1 MIDVE
6 TTSRLAAALQV
17 MAQWVDGIQRKR
29 IKMPDGKE
37 YFVVVP
43 TVDGQAFELS
53 PRLLKAL
60 NAEEVK

>member
-17 MAQWVDGIQRKR
+17 MAQWVEGIQRKR
-29 IKMPDGKE
+29 IKLPDGKE
-37 YFVVVP
+37 YFVIVP

>member
-1 MIDVE
+1 MSSEERIANMEATLDVVYRWIE
-6 TTSRLAAALQV
+6 
-17 MAQWVDGIQRKR
+17 GIYQRQ
-29 IKMPDGKE
+29 IKLPDGKQ

-43 TVDGQAFELS
+43 KLNGQGMELS